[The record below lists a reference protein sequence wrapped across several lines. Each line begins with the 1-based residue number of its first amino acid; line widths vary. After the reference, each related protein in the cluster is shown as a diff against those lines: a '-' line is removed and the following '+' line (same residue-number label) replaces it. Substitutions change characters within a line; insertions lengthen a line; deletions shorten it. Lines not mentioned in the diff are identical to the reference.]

1 MGERPGFNEIKSY
14 QEFAQYYWYREEL
27 KRICKS
33 LGIDYSGTKVELN
46 YNIEEYFKGN
56 IIQKKKVPRKIKEE
70 DCELT
75 LKTGLIQCGF
85 CFNQRF
91 RTFFAEQTGVRNFK
105 FNADMAATAKKVKE
119 DGDSAFTLGDM
130 LEIYYGKKVY
140 KKYDKSCL
148 QWNKFVK
155 DFCEHKASA
164 EFKNKLKVA
173 SILWNEVRNSTKEK
187 VFSKELLTQC
197 AHKIEQ
203 YKI

>member
-1 MGERPGFNEIKSY
+1 MKERPDFNQIKSY
-14 QEFAQYYWYREEL
+14 QDFAQYYWYREEL

-33 LGIDYSGTKVELN
+33 LDIDYAGTKLELN

-56 IIQKKKVPRKIKEE
+56 IIRKKKAARKTKKE
-70 DCELT
+70 DGELT
-75 LKTGLIQCGF
+75 LKTGLIECGF
-85 CFNQRF
+85 CFNRRF

-119 DGDSAFTLGDM
+119 DNDIAFTLGDM
-130 LEIYYGKKVY
+130 LEVYYGKKVY
-140 KKYDKSCL
+140 VKYDKSCL

-155 DFCEHKASA
+155 DFCKDKASI

-187 VFSKELLTQC
+187 VFTKELLTQF

-203 YKI
+203 YKT